1 MHFFKVNNCYFQ
13 VMLSSAKQKWV
24 GGAVLITSISFQT
37 NMDKILVGYQDYREP
52 PNCEIS
58 VPGKKL
64 AFISGTCGHAMDSL
78 TFYFD

>member
-1 MHFFKVNNCYFQ
+1 MV
-13 VMLSSAKQKWV
+13 SSAKQKWI
-24 GGAVLITSISFQT
+24 GGGILIKSISFQT
-37 NMDKILVGYQDYREP
+37 NMNKILVGYQDPKVP

-78 TFYFD
+78 TFYFV